1 MHSLR
6 SCHPPAFRYACS
18 ILLQADRELNWV
30 PTSRMTASGAHRFVP
45 NSFPSGFNS
54 GPKSVTT
61 ASSTRVT
68 FPELRPVCLD
78 AFVSFFAY
86 AKLETIP
93 FFTPFYIIFHAL
105 FTTCSRS
112 HCMRLSSTS

>member
-6 SCHPPAFRYACS
+6 SCHPPALRCVCS
-18 ILLQADRELNWV
+18 ILLKADRELNWV

-45 NSFPSGFNS
+45 NSFPSCFNL
-54 GPKSVTT
+54 GPKNVTT
-61 ASSTRVT
+61 ASGTRAT
-68 FPELRPVCLD
+68 FPKFHHVCLN

-93 FFTPFYIIFHAL
+93 FFTSFYIIFHAL